1 MSNENESKDLKLEDL
16 EKPLTEQE
24 LKETTGGSGAG
35 GYGGP
40 PINPVTGKRILIGNR
55 GGN

>member
-24 LKETTGGSGAG
+24 MKETTGGGKWGLIIPGAAPHVNKRRKPG
-35 GYGGP
+35 GS
-40 PINPVTGKRILIGNR
+40 N
-55 GGN
+55 